1 MKIINTR
8 NILILLLM
16 AAFVALGG
24 FSYYTYTSY
33 VVFKNSEKSVKNID
47 LIEKLNGVLL
57 ILKDEQFDSAI
68 YMGSKDTKIFD
79 RLKQERALVDTQLSS
94 IQELISSNSVFTPH
108 EKMIGQIIE
117 SLSYTRSRVDMFS
130 SNHKNIFFD
139 NYYKKVS
146 LSVVTLMYTLSKGEF
161 STTIT
166 KDLTSYAEFTQVKEL
181 NELENAF
188 ISFIL
193 SQSEKM
199 SDEDLLLWETLL
211 AQKRIPTLGALSSE
225 TLNSQVVDII
235 DSESFIQIA
244 FKERMQIFAEA
255 LRGNYTL
262 KVPQWQEVMDQKS
275 LKLNEAKD
283 VIFLATKRQ
292 FNQQI
297 DTNKQTMMEYLYIV
311 LFFLGLLIVLL
322 IVLNSI
328 SKDKK
333 LLDDTL
339 RDIETVL
346 SKGQQKELQILID
359 QREVTDIYK
368 FLVET
373 IREANQAK
381 DLFLANMS
389 HEIRT
394 PLNGIVG
401 FTQLLKSTETT
412 DEQEEFIAIIEN
424 SSDNLLAIVNDILDL
439 SKIKADKVEIE
450 SIAFDPVEKFEAS
463 MESYAAKAEEKNID
477 FNVYADPSL
486 PSDIMGDP
494 TKISQI
500 LVNLIS
506 NAIKFTP
513 SNGTIDVSA
522 QKISEVDEEVTIK
535 FSVADS
541 GIGITEEQKKNI
553 FDAFSQADISTSRKF
568 GGTGLGLAISG
579 KLTSL
584 MGGVLDIESEEG
596 EGSTFFFTL
605 TFKKPDYAKARP
617 IDQFANHTV
626 GYLNPET
633 GENLTLDPNLEAYV
647 NYTGATLIA
656 YTDGQLFDERVPLPE
671 VLFIQ
676 HQYRKRGGELERY
689 LDLDTKVILIT
700 SASNKKSLKGFEERI
715 DRTFYKPLNLT
726 KVLKSLEILSD
737 QSSRAT
743 TQAVEVNKNITFENI
758 HALVA
763 EDNAINQKLIKSV
776 LNGFGIEVTL
786 ANNGEE
792 AVRERMQNEYD
803 IIFMDIQMPVMG
815 GIEATGEIIKLEE
828 KNRKHHVP
836 IIALTANALEGDRE
850 KYINAGMDNYLSK
863 PIELEKLNV
872 LIQSYFPNRV
882 KTTTQEEPTPVAEA
896 PRKEPTLPECVVQT
910 PQEVAQEIVEVTQPV
925 PQEPSVELT
934 PTPPPPPVEP
944 VVVAE
949 VAPVAP
955 TPPPVVKE
963 KKDLLFFHSMGLI
976 ANLYKTKLTNLGYE
990 VETITDDQAFLDR
1003 LDEVDYTTVIYDI
1016 TPFASM
1022 KCMVADIVR
1031 DSGAKPFALVRT
1043 PSDDDFCA
1051 DVLEEK
1057 ADIATLKKLLGK

>member
-1 MKIINTR
+1 
-8 NILILLLM
+8 M
-16 AAFVALGG
+16 AAFVVLGG

-33 VVFKNSEKSVKNID
+33 GAFKNSEKSVKNID
-47 LIEKLNGVLL
+47 LIERLNGVLL
-57 ILKDEQFDSAI
+57 VLKDEQFDSAI

-79 RLKQERALVDTQLSS
+79 RLKKERALVDTQIEKINQFIASNALFAPYKKVMS
-94 IQELISSNSVFTPH
+94 ELV
-108 EKMIGQIIE
+108 E

-146 LSVVTLMYTLSKGEF
+146 LLVVDLMYTLSHGEF
-161 STTIT
+161 SLEISN
-166 KDLTSYAEFTQVKEL
+166 DLRSYAEFTQLKEL
-181 NELENAF
+181 NGLENAF

-211 AQKRIPTLGALSSE
+211 AQKRVPTLGALSSE
-225 TLNSQVVDII
+225 SLNSQVIDII
-235 DSESFIQIA
+235 TPENFIHIA
-244 FKERMQIFAEA
+244 FKERMKIFAEA
-255 LRGNYTL
+255 LQGNYSI
-262 KVPQWQEVMDQKS
+262 KVAEWQAVMDKKS

-283 VIFLATKRQ
+283 VIFLATKREI
-292 FNQQI
+292 NQQI
-297 DTNKQTMMEYLYIV
+297 DSNKQTMMEYLYIA

-477 FNVYADPSL
+477 FNVYADPTL

-513 SNGTIDVSA
+513 SHGTIDVSA
-522 QKISEVDEEVTIK
+522 QKISEIDEEVTIK

-605 TFKKPDYAKARP
+605 TFKKPDYAKARE
-617 IDQFANHTV
+617 IGQFATHTV
-626 GYLNPET
+626 GYLIPEI
-633 GENLTLDPNLEAYV
+633 GADWRLDPNLEAYV
-647 NYTGATLIA
+647 EHTAATLIG
-656 YTDGQLFDERVPLPE
+656 YTDGELFEKSVPLPE
-671 VLFIQ
+671 VLFIE
-676 HQYRKRGGELERY
+676 HQYRKRGGEVEKY
-689 LDLDTKVILIT
+689 LDLDTKVVLIT
-700 SASNKKSLKGFEERI
+700 SASKKKSLKGFEERI

-726 KVLKSLEILSD
+726 KVLKSLEILSEK
-737 QSSRAT
+737 SST
-743 TQAVEVNKNITFENI
+743 TSSTQAVEVNKNITFENI

-882 KTTTQEEPTPVAEA
+882 KSSSETAVEPTPERPT
-896 PRKEPTLPECVVQT
+896 PREEPLVQEGRVVQT
-910 PQEVAQEIVEVTQPV
+910 PQEVAQEMTKEEQPIPAPAPQSTNPTVVEAVAKVV
-925 PQEPSVELT
+925 PT
-934 PTPPPPPVEP
+934 PT
-944 VVVAE
+944 
-949 VAPVAP
+949 
-955 TPPPVVKE
+955 PVVKE

-990 VETITDDQAFLDR
+990 VETISDEQAFLDR
-1003 LDEVDYTTVIYDI
+1003 LDKVDYTTVIYDI

-1043 PSDDDFCA
+1043 PSDEDFCA

-1057 ADIATLKKLLGK
+1057 ADIATLKKLLAK